1 MARKFNR
8 VRESVARTTRSQSQR
23 NLDGASFSVIQFM
36 ALVARL
42 ARLHSSNEELWVQTN
57 GLTGTWFTCLRDLGR
72 ISGSCGYG
80 PAPAPAHAHA
90 PAAPAQATQLC
101 TSYLKLAL
109 DDFGGSQAM
118 AAADCNAGPSRP
130 RKWRE
135 GPMLEV
141 AAWAAPLARATPT
154 HLLKTRNCR
163 DHDTRSNNVAD
174 RFGESKA
181 AA

>member
-1 MARKFNR
+1 MG
-8 VRESVARTTRSQSQR
+8 SVDAMLSTQA
-23 NLDGASFSVIQFM
+23 LAASV
-36 ALVARL
+36 
-42 ARLHSSNEELWVQTN
+42 T
-57 GLTGTWFTCLRDLGR
+57 
-72 ISGSCGYG
+72 SGSCGYG
-80 PAPAPAHAHA
+80 PARAPAAHA
-90 PAAPAQATQLC
+90 LSMQRQTLWSSSSAVAAPAQATQLC
-101 TSYLKLAL
+101 TSYLTLAL

-130 RKWRE
+130 RKWRG

>member
-36 ALVARL
+36 ALDARL
-42 ARLHSSNEELWVQTN
+42 ARLHTSNEELWVQTN
-57 GLTGTWFTCLRDLGR
+57 GLTGTWFACLRDLGR

-80 PAPAPAHAHA
+80 PAHAHA
-90 PAAPAQATQLC
+90 PAAPAQATHLC

-130 RKWRE
+130 RKWRG

-154 HLLKTRNCR
+154 QLLKTRNCR
-163 DHDTRSNNVAD
+163 DHDTQSNNVAD

>member
-8 VRESVARTTRSQSQR
+8 VRGSVARTTRSQSQR
-23 NLDGASFSVIQFM
+23 TLERPWFSVIKFM
-36 ALVARL
+36 ALNARPARL
-42 ARLHSSNEELWVQTN
+42 YSSNEELWMQTN
-57 GLTGTWFTCLRDLGR
+57 GLNGTWFTCLRDLGR
-72 ISGSCGYG
+72 TSGSCGHG
-80 PAPAPAHAHA
+80 PAHVHA
-90 PAAPAQATQLC
+90 PSAPAQATHLC

-109 DDFGGSQAM
+109 DDIGGSQAM
-118 AAADCNAGPSRP
+118 AAAEFNTGPSRP
-130 RKWRE
+130 RKWRA
-135 GPMLEV
+135 GPMREV

-154 HLLKTRNCR
+154 HLLNRRNCR